1 VYGVGAL
8 RCLKS
13 QFSRMLLAFCFVRLS
28 TSTTPVIND
37 IAVDIFHLERVAHI
51 LDQPRMAR
59 VRDGGGCV
67 SAAHALLEGEL
78 IASCARLRR
87 GPSSSF
93 PYNPLGPVERVAKG
107 EAVATF
113 SASDEFAGYRI
124 LRPLGAG
131 GMGQVWLAEHIVLG
145 RLEALKVVSVHAGDS
160 QFAERFTNEAR
171 TAASLDH
178 PGIVTVYAYGIT
190 EGTPWFTMSYLDGED
205 LDGCGQLP
213 PAEVATIVERIADAL
228 DYAHARGVIHRD
240 IKPAN
245 VIVQRTPGGDL
256 SRVTVLDFGIARL
269 LDGTALTAT
278 NAFIGT
284 LAYAPPE
291 TLTGQRAMPPSDQYS
306 LACTAFHLL
315 AGQPPFSGDNP
326 GALMMKHINGP
337 VPRLSDTAPWLA
349 PMDAVLARGMA
360 KFPADRFATAGQFAA
375 ALRAAVPACAQPAAP
390 PPSAPAPAPAT
401 NVNPAITVRR
411 ETQEPVAHEPTEP
424 WRTMAAPRPSSGRSA
439 RTPLIVLAA
448 VVTLIAAAV
457 VGVAVWPDGSK
468 SRPSE
473 DVARSTSKSL
483 DAAGDVPIR
492 ALSAGTINVCAAGQD
507 GTAYCWGSVGIDDG
521 PEKVAGPPN
530 VTAIVSDVGTY
541 CAIGGGD
548 LYCWGSYEHGELGN
562 GMVGKIGDSEPTPQ
576 KVEGLSNVTSVAI
589 ESGTVCAVASAAIYC
604 WGDNPVGQ
612 LGNGTTEPSARPV
625 RVEGLGA
632 ATSVT
637 MGFGTVCAVAADEAW
652 CWGNN
657 RYGQLGDGTTER
669 QFTPRRVGGL
679 GRVTAVATSSTVSC
693 GISDETLYCWGNA
706 SGLLGTPEPS
716 GSHSTP
722 VPVPGFGKVSGLAL
736 GGNVTQGADNTLKSS
751 HSVLCAVTD
760 GRPVC
765 AGANDAGQ
773 LGSGNTEPQTAPVTV
788 PGLSSVTQV
797 VAGASFACALSD
809 GHTYCW
815 GDGFDDAHGKGPG
828 LTPTQVHWPT

>member
-1 VYGVGAL
+1 
-8 RCLKS
+8 
-13 QFSRMLLAFCFVRLS
+13 
-28 TSTTPVIND
+28 
-37 IAVDIFHLERVAHI
+37 
-51 LDQPRMAR
+51 
-59 VRDGGGCV
+59 
-67 SAAHALLEGEL
+67 
-78 IASCARLRR
+78 
-87 GPSSSF
+87 
-93 PYNPLGPVERVAKG
+93 
-107 EAVATF
+107 
-113 SASDEFAGYRI
+113 
-124 LRPLGAG
+124 
-131 GMGQVWLAEHIVLG
+131 
-145 RLEALKVVSVHAGDS
+145 
-160 QFAERFTNEAR
+160 
-171 TAASLDH
+171 
-178 PGIVTVYAYGIT
+178 
-190 EGTPWFTMSYLDGED
+190 
-205 LDGCGQLP
+205 
-213 PAEVATIVERIADAL
+213 
-228 DYAHARGVIHRD
+228 
-240 IKPAN
+240 
-245 VIVQRTPGGDL
+245 
-256 SRVTVLDFGIARL
+256 
-269 LDGTALTAT
+269 
-278 NAFIGT
+278 
-284 LAYAPPE
+284 
-291 TLTGQRAMPPSDQYS
+291 
-306 LACTAFHLL
+306 
-315 AGQPPFSGDNP
+315 
-326 GALMMKHINGP
+326 
-337 VPRLSDTAPWLA
+337 
-349 PMDAVLARGMA
+349 
-360 KFPADRFATAGQFAA
+360 
-375 ALRAAVPACAQPAAP
+375 
-390 PPSAPAPAPAT
+390 
-401 NVNPAITVRR
+401 
-411 ETQEPVAHEPTEP
+411 
-424 WRTMAAPRPSSGRSA
+424 
-439 RTPLIVLAA
+439 
-448 VVTLIAAAV
+448 
-457 VGVAVWPDGSK
+457 
-468 SRPSE
+468 
-473 DVARSTSKSL
+473 L